1 MYTQKNRFGIVNRE
15 VMTDPNLSIAAKA
28 LYGVLSCYA
37 NKQRTCFPSI
47 STLADDT
54 GSSQSSIDRW
64 IKELKKHKYIKRT
77 GRKLTIK

>member
-1 MYTQKNRFGIVNRE
+1 MYTKNNKFGIVNRE
-15 VMTDPNLSIAAKA
+15 VITDPDLSIGAKT
-28 LYGVLSCYA
+28 LYSVLCCYA

-64 IKELKKHKYIKRT
+64 IKELKKHKYIRRI

>member
-1 MYTQKNRFGIVNRE
+1 MYTKNNRFGIVNRE
-15 VMTDPNLSIAAKA
+15 VITDPNLSIGAKA
-28 LYGVLSCYA
+28 LYSVLCCYA

-47 STLADDT
+47 STLADDI

-64 IKELKKHKYIKRT
+64 IKELKTYKYVKRI

>member
-1 MYTQKNRFGIVNRE
+1 MYTKNNKFGIVNRE
-15 VMTDPNLSIAAKA
+15 VITDPNLSIGAKT
-28 LYGVLSCYA
+28 LYSVLCCYA

-64 IKELKKHKYIKRT
+64 IKELKTYKYVKRI
-77 GRKLTIK
+77 GRKLMIK

>member
-1 MYTQKNRFGIVNRE
+1 MYIKKNRFGIVNRE
-15 VMTDPNLSIAAKA
+15 VITDPNLSIGAKA
-28 LYGVLSCYA
+28 LYSVLSCYA

-64 IKELKKHKYIKRT
+64 IKELKTYKYVKRI
-77 GRKLTIK
+77 GRRLTIK

>member
-15 VMTDPNLSIAAKA
+15 VITDPNLSIGAKT
-28 LYGVLSCYA
+28 LYSVLSCYA

-47 STLADDT
+47 NTLADDT
-54 GSSQSSIDRW
+54 SSSQSSIDRW
-64 IKELKKHKYIKRT
+64 IKELKTFKYIKRV